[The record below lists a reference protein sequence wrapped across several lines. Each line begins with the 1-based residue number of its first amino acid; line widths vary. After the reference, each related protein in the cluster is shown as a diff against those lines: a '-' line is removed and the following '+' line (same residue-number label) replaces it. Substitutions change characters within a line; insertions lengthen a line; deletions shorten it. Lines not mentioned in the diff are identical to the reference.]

1 LVSIPPIKPM
11 LLRTLTLLTFL
22 IVVIPGPKLSFPV
35 GLALILLS
43 TDQSSILSNILTYLS
58 LTAITY
64 SIISLFKNQ
73 TRLSHKL
80 NILAVLILY
89 SFLLQ
94 FTTDF
99 IKYNYIESF
108 STLILFLTISLSNLT
123 LTIKK
128 PKNT

>member
-1 LVSIPPIKPM
+1 M

-22 IVVIPGPKLSFPV
+22 IVFIPGPKLSFPV

-80 NILAVLILY
+80 NILTILILY

-99 IKYNYIESF
+99 IKYYDRESLF
-108 STLILFLTISLSNLT
+108 MLILFLIISLSNLI

-128 PKNT
+128 LNN